1 MNSEPRPAVNL
12 AYELSHQ
19 YSVTQGALFNA
30 FIDAETLQSI
40 WGVSSIKVDA
50 RPGGQA
56 RATLVFAGE
65 NWDFTITYKEVVPY
79 DKLRWVVHFDRFPA
93 KETRATLWFK
103 PVTRGAEVTV
113 QMENFET
120 PEERD
125 NNRQAWERALQKLET
140 LAVERQSR

>member
-1 MNSEPRPAVNL
+1 MSTEPRSTVKL

-19 YSVTQGALFNA
+19 YSVTQNALFNA
-30 FIDAETLQSI
+30 FIDAATLQNI
-40 WGVSSIKVDA
+40 WGVSTIKVDP

-56 RATLVFAGE
+56 RATLTFAGE

-79 DKLRWVVHFDRFPA
+79 DKLRWVVHFDRFPN

-103 PVTRGAEVTV
+103 QTIGGSEVTV

-125 NNRQAWERALQKLET
+125 SNKHAWERALQKLET
-140 LAVERQSR
+140 L